1 MSDYKIVA
9 DSSAE
14 LPAKF
19 DNDPRF
25 VHVPFNIQVGDEHI
39 IDDENLNVMELLSKI
54 AACKDCP
61 KSSCPSPDAFI
72 EAFKGP
78 EKRVYVVTISSKL
91 SGCYNSAVLAKDIY
105 DEEYGDKEIFVID
118 SLSATGGESLLVM
131 RAHELEQQGVSF
143 GVICERLTEYR
154 DSINTYVV
162 LDNLETFIKNGR
174 LGRVTGLAATTL
186 RIKPLLVAD
195 NGELIAADKSIGLRK
210 AWSAMSKRIITD
222 VSKEATNTK
231 RVIITHCN
239 NLPGAEKVKE
249 MLKACSQFSEF
260 IIMQTS
266 GLSSVYANDGGIVVA
281 C

>member
-14 LPAKF
+14 LPEKY
-19 DNDPRF
+19 NGDPRF

-39 IDDENLNVMELLSKI
+39 IDDENINIMELLSKI

-61 KSSCPSPDAFI
+61 KSSCPSPDAFL
-72 EAFKGP
+72 ESFKGP
-78 EKRVYVVTISSKL
+78 EKRIYVVTISSNL
-91 SGCYNSAVLAKDIY
+91 SGCYNSAVLAKSMY
-105 DEEYGDKEIFVID
+105 DDEYGDKEIFVID

-143 GVICERLTEYR
+143 KVICDRLTEYR

-186 RIKPLLVAD
+186 HIKPLLISD
-195 NGELIAADKSIGLRK
+195 NGELIAADKCIGLRK
-210 AWSAMSKRIITD
+210 AWRAMANRIIAD
-222 VSKEATNTK
+222 VSTEATNTK

-239 NLPGAEKVKE
+239 NIAGAEKVKE
-249 MLKACSQFSEF
+249 MLKVCSQFSEF